1 MVIES
6 TKFEHVYRQ
15 LLYVTRSH
23 FPDIEPTFSNGLW
36 KAEEGYKSDFWS
48 EARTAMSL
56 ASWPEHVND
65 PMYIVSKATQPF
77 GILMSDSHR
86 QQNLVSNQNYSKLF
100 EIMSSSPAEAASVLC
115 DVFFGDDDEAAF
127 KRLAKLLGR

>member
-1 MVIES
+1 MLIES
-6 TKFEHVYRQ
+6 SKFEHVYRQ

-36 KAEEGYKSDFWS
+36 KAEEGYKSDFWG

-86 QQNLVSNQNYSKLF
+86 QQNLVSNQNY
-100 EIMSSSPAEAASVLC
+100 
-115 DVFFGDDDEAAF
+115 
-127 KRLAKLLGR
+127 